1 MKWVRYPHAFCI
13 KKGVELRAAAI
24 HLLIAGWKGEMAA
37 YGSPDEPF
45 HYVTAEGLLS
55 ANELKIA
62 AEIFWKAHC
71 EALGPTEIIQNIK
84 LNSSTV
90 L

>member
-1 MKWVRYPHAFCI
+1 MKWVRYPYALCI
-13 KKGVELRAAAI
+13 KKGVEAGAAAI
-24 HLLIAGWKGEMAA
+24 HLLIAGWKGEMTT
-37 YGSPDEPF
+37 YGSPDEP

-55 ANELKIA
+55 ADELKIA
-62 AEIFWKAHC
+62 AKIFWKSHS
-71 EALGPTEIIQNIK
+71 EVLGTAEILQNLK